1 MRGTITYIMVIV
13 GMAIFMVAL
22 TIGTQNPNDPP
33 LAFYILSPLGLVVAF
48 GSILVNLH
56 LSLKEDE

>member
-1 MRGTITYIMVIV
+1 
-13 GMAIFMVAL
+13 MVAL